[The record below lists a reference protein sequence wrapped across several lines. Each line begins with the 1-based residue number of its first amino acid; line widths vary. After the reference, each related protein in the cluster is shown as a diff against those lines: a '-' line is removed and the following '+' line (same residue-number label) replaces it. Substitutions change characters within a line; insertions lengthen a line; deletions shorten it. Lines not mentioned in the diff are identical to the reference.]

1 MESQHVVKSYDEELR
16 RLRNTITEMGGLAES
31 QLATAI
37 DAVVKRDSELAAS
50 VVEGDARVDQLQRDS
65 DNLAIRLL
73 ALRQPM
79 ARDLREILAAL
90 KIASDLERVA
100 DYAANVAKRAIALN
114 QTPPVRPV
122 YALPRMAQLAQL
134 LIKDVID
141 AYVARDADRA
151 YAVWMRDA
159 ELDEMYSSLFRELLT
174 YMMEDP
180 RNISACT
187 HLLFMAKNI
196 ERIGDHATNIA
207 EDLYYLV
214 HGTPLTEACR
224 RSHPPAT
231 QGVECSRERR
241 HCADGP
247 LGRLRDRSPPVN
259 SRAAP
264 TAAG

>member
-214 HGTPLTEACR
+214 HGTPLTEAR
-224 RSHPPAT
+224 PKGDQSSLEIITPSRST
-231 QGVECSRERR
+231 K
-241 HCADGP
+241 
-247 LGRLRDRSPPVN
+247 
-259 SRAAP
+259 
-264 TAAG
+264 